1 MPLQRY
7 KPTSDGRRGMT
18 SQDFSMVTNDTSAK
32 SLTTRLNK
40 MSGRNTSGRMTV
52 RHIGGGAARN
62 YRLVDFKRTHD
73 GVVGVV
79 ESIEYDPN
87 RSARIALLKYSDN
100 TIAYILAPLKIA
112 VGDEIQSGTG
122 APIRPGNALVIS
134 EIPLGVQIHN
144 VEMRPGAGGQLGR
157 SAGGSITLLAK
168 EGKYATV
175 KLASGELRRVL
186 VTCRATIGQLGNILH
201 STIVIGKAGRQRHLG
216 IRPSVRGKA
225 MNPRSHPHGGG
236 EGVNS
241 IGLRRGPKTKWG
253 ALALGVRTRKKSNPT
268 NIFIVSK
275 RKR

>member
-1 MPLQRY
+1 
-7 KPTSDGRRGMT
+7 
-18 SQDFSMVTNDTSAK
+18 MVTSDTSAK

-40 MSGRNTSGRMTV
+40 KSGRNTSGRMTV

-62 YRLVDFKRTHD
+62 YRMVDFHRVHD
-73 GVVGVV
+73 AIVAKV

-87 RSARIALLKYSDN
+87 RSSRIALLKYADG
-100 TIAYILAPLKIA
+100 TLAYILAPLKIE
-112 VGDEIQSGTG
+112 VGDEIQSGTR
-122 APIRPGNALVIS
+122 APIRPGNALLLS
-134 EIPLGVQIHN
+134 DIPLGVQIHN
-144 VEMRPGAGGQLGR
+144 VEMRPGGGGQLGR

-168 EGKYATV
+168 EGKYATL

-201 STIVIGKAGRQRHLG
+201 STVVIGKAGRQRHLG

-253 ALALGVRTRKKSNPT
+253 ALALGVRTRKRNNPT